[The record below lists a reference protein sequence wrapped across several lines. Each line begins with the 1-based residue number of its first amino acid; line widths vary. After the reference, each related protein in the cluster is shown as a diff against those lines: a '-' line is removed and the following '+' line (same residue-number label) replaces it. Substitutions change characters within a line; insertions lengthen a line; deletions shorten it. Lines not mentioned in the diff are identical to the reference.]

1 MESVQPR
8 RKTRQSRKIKP
19 KKQTNENSK
28 HKSKQTS
35 ILQFLSGTF
44 KNRQNIENRNIE
56 NQHINNNKANFEE
69 DNSEK
74 VSLTV
79 DSPTSLNEYEKFVLK
94 RLNKFYTIDKI
105 ERIKPIINQ
114 ESNISLRLI
123 DWTLTN
129 YCKKYVIVI
138 RKRNNEIV
146 DIYETYKAKLD
157 SYPKNELLDVFKR
170 GSCIRFYYSDN
181 EDDYII
187 TSVKQL
193 NIFKWLLEDE
203 ILDYIEKYREQ
214 INDDHRES
222 LRRSK
227 TNKVKNRSKGN
238 KTRRQELSKS
248 AYKRCIRMS
257 QKNIISIADD

>member
-1 MESVQPR
+1 MESVKPR
-8 RKTRQSRKIKP
+8 RKTRQSRKIKS
-19 KKQTNENSK
+19 KKQTNESS
-28 HKSKQTS
+28 KSKLKQTT
-35 ILQFLSGTF
+35 ILQFLSGKS
-44 KNRQNIENRNIE
+44 KNSQNIND
-56 NQHINNNKANFEE
+56 QPINNENISTVNLEE
-69 DNSEK
+69 DQSEK

-114 ESNISLRLI
+114 ESDISLRLI

-138 RKRNNEIV
+138 RKRNGEIV

-170 GSCIRFYYSDN
+170 GSRIRFYYSDN

-214 INDDHRES
+214 INEDHRES

-227 TNKVKNRSKGN
+227 TNKAKNRGKG
-238 KTRRQELSKS
+238 KKSRRQELSKS

-257 QKNIISIADD
+257 QKNIISLANE